1 MVNHPDWL
9 GFSTQSQL
17 ILLIGLPGS
26 GKSSLAEQLV
36 AQSPGSAIISTD
48 AIRAQLF
55 GDEGIQGPW
64 LLVWKQV
71 QHQFSQAVEQIN
83 LGQIPRAIYDATN
96 AARRQRR
103 EAIALARATGFTKII
118 GIWVDTPLQLC
129 LERNRRRD
137 HQIPEAV
144 ILRMGRQLRDA
155 PPALGDGLD
164 QLIRYSPANS
174 TEITLTAVS
183 ENRTQLT

>member
-55 GDEGIQGPW
+55 GDEGIQGP
-64 LLVWKQV
+64 
-71 QHQFSQAVEQIN
+71 
-83 LGQIPRAIYDATN
+83 
-96 AARRQRR
+96 
-103 EAIALARATGFTKII
+103 
-118 GIWVDTPLQLC
+118 
-129 LERNRRRD
+129 
-137 HQIPEAV
+137 
-144 ILRMGRQLRDA
+144 
-155 PPALGDGLD
+155 
-164 QLIRYSPANS
+164 
-174 TEITLTAVS
+174 
-183 ENRTQLT
+183 